1 MTAKATK
8 YLDRIDSP
16 ADLRKLAVEELPAYC
31 AELREFIVREVSTNP
46 GHLGSSLGAVEL
58 AVAIHY
64 VYDTPNDRLVWDVG
78 HQAYAH
84 KIITGRRD
92 RFHTNRKLGGISGFP
107 KMCESEYDAFGA
119 GHSSTSISAALG
131 LARALQ
137 GEGGGTGA
145 KCVAVIGDGAMSG
158 GLAVEG
164 LNNAGADPANDILV
178 VLNDNRI
185 SIDPNVGALK
195 EALLEICTS
204 RHYNR
209 FKNGTWQALKRL
221 PRLRR
226 VIQKVMGGAKS
237 FFLHQSN
244 LFESLN
250 FRYFGPVDGH
260 DVVSLVRALRDLR
273 DLPGP
278 KLLHALTVKGKGY
291 GPAELD
297 QTEWHAPGR
306 FDPETGV
313 RLGAASSAEGPVRLK
328 FQEVFGHTLVELAER
343 DERIV
348 GITPAMPTGCSMNLL
363 MERMPERAYDVGIA
377 EGHAVTFAAGL
388 AAGGEVPFCNIY
400 SSFMQRAVDNIIHDA
415 ALQRL
420 PVVLC
425 LDRAGLVGEDGATH
439 HGAFDLSLLRGIPN
453 LTIAAPMDAA
463 ELRAV
468 MYTASRRAAGEAQ
481 GRGMW
486 VIRYPRGGAFEAEGL
501 LEAPFEEVEVG
512 RGRTLVEPP
521 SDQARVAILS
531 VGAIGAE
538 ACKAVEALAGEGI
551 AVGHYDL
558 RFVKPLDTELLER
571 IAGRGYRYVLTVEDG
586 VVAGGAGSAVLEYL
600 SDRGFLADGLRVVR
614 LGLPDR
620 FVEHGTVQQ
629 LREQCGID
637 AASIVARVRGLVS

>member
-119 GHSSTSISAALG
+119 GHSSMSISAALG

-158 GLAVEG
+158 GLAFEG

-209 FKNGTWQALKRL
+209 FKNGTWRALKRL

-388 AAGGEVPFCNIY
+388 AAGGKVPFCNIY

-425 LDRAGLVGEDGATH
+425 LDRAGLGGRRGDAPRGVRLIVVAGDSELDDRCADGCGGASCGDV
-439 HGAFDLSLLRGIPN
+439 HGLS
-453 LTIAAPMDAA
+453 T
-463 ELRAV
+463 
-468 MYTASRRAAGEAQ
+468 
-481 GRGMW
+481 GR
-486 VIRYPRGGAFEAEGL
+486 RGGAGAGD
-501 LEAPFEEVEVG
+501 VG
-512 RGRTLVEPP
+512 D
-521 SDQARVAILS
+521 SLS
-531 VGAIGAE
+531 
-538 ACKAVEALAGEGI
+538 
-551 AVGHYDL
+551 
-558 RFVKPLDTELLER
+558 
-571 IAGRGYRYVLTVEDG
+571 AGRC
-586 VVAGGAGSAVLEYL
+586 
-600 SDRGFLADGLRVVR
+600 F
-614 LGLPDR
+614 
-620 FVEHGTVQQ
+620 
-629 LREQCGID
+629 
-637 AASIVARVRGLVS
+637 

>member
-137 GEGGGTGA
+137 GERGGTGA

-158 GLAVEG
+158 GLAFEG

-209 FKNGTWQALKRL
+209 FKNGTWRALKRL

-306 FDPETGV
+306 FDPETGA
-313 RLGAASSAEGPVRLK
+313 RCG
-328 FQEVFGHTLVELAER
+328 
-343 DERIV
+343 
-348 GITPAMPTGCSMNLL
+348 
-363 MERMPERAYDVGIA
+363 
-377 EGHAVTFAAGL
+377 FAG
-388 AAGGEVPFCNIY
+388 
-400 SSFMQRAVDNIIHDA
+400 
-415 ALQRL
+415 
-420 PVVLC
+420 
-425 LDRAGLVGEDGATH
+425 
-439 HGAFDLSLLRGIPN
+439 
-453 LTIAAPMDAA
+453 
-463 ELRAV
+463 
-468 MYTASRRAAGEAQ
+468 
-481 GRGMW
+481 
-486 VIRYPRGGAFEAEGL
+486 
-501 LEAPFEEVEVG
+501 
-512 RGRTLVEPP
+512 
-521 SDQARVAILS
+521 
-531 VGAIGAE
+531 
-538 ACKAVEALAGEGI
+538 
-551 AVGHYDL
+551 
-558 RFVKPLDTELLER
+558 
-571 IAGRGYRYVLTVEDG
+571 
-586 VVAGGAGSAVLEYL
+586 
-600 SDRGFLADGLRVVR
+600 
-614 LGLPDR
+614 
-620 FVEHGTVQQ
+620 
-629 LREQCGID
+629 
-637 AASIVARVRGLVS
+637 